1 MSEKRKNQATL
12 KNEATPYLDEVQ
24 HEEVLTREAE
34 TKMFQ
39 RLEAG
44 DLSAR
49 EEIVRANLRFV
60 VKIAYEFINRG
71 LPFAD
76 LIQEG
81 NVGLLEVIPKYE
93 WRKGYRFSTYA
104 AFWIRQAMQMA
115 LRRQCSMIRLPV
127 RKSRL
132 LGRICE
138 RIQQSRLESGRE
150 PTSEE
155 LAEQLGTSV
164 EEVERLLQLRDGVL
178 SLDAQEDEG
187 DTPLLETV
195 AESDAR
201 SPRDMATES
210 QMRTKVER
218 VMEYLGEREK
228 RILSLRFGFESGR
241 TLSLRRTSKI
251 VGLSQEGVRR
261 IEQRALGKLR
271 RPAIQRM
278 VAGFV

>member
-1 MSEKRKNQATL
+1 MSDRQKNDTTF
-12 KNEATPYLDEVQ
+12 KNEATVYLDEVQ
-24 HEEVLTREAE
+24 NEEVLSREEE

-44 DLSAR
+44 DPSVR

-71 LPFAD
+71 LPLAD

-81 NVGLLEVIPKYE
+81 NVGLLEVIPKYQ

-104 AFWIRQAMQMA
+104 AFWIRQAIQMA

-132 LGRICE
+132 LGRISE
-138 RIQQSRLESGRE
+138 RIQQVRLESGRG

-155 LAEQLGTSV
+155 LAERLGSSV
-164 EEVERLLQLRDGVL
+164 EEIERLLQLRDGVL
-178 SLDAQEDEG
+178 SLDAQEDED
-187 DTPLLETV
+187 DTPLVETIT
-195 AESDAR
+195 ESDVK
-201 SPRDMATES
+201 SPRDVAAES
-210 QMRTKVER
+210 QMRKKVER

-228 RILSLRFGFESGR
+228 RVLALRFGFESGR

-271 RPAIQRM
+271 RPALQRM
-278 VAGFV
+278 VAGLV